1 MNQDFIKSDHTI
13 QSNSDF
19 LDESSKYRYLST
31 SQSICFISLKISAQ
45 NDLDPS
51 KRSSAWVISFGRPF
65 LCFSPAAGRRINS
78 MLWDQRSGP
87 PPAPKYFSSAVSSPL
102 STNAWKF
109 GCCFSRRLT
118 VGTWQ
123 KPSICNVWY
132 CALYSCSFTWVL
144 LKVFEFEGA
153 H

>member
-45 NDLDPS
+45 NDLDS
-51 KRSSAWVISFGRPF
+51 SERSFAPGISGMAERFCVFRRRPEDESIPCFGIRGLVHHQHQDIF
-65 LCFSPAAGRRINS
+65 H
-78 MLWDQRSGP
+78 QRSQALFP
-87 PPAPKYFSSAVSSPL
+87 QTPEILAV
-102 STNAWKF
+102 
-109 GCCFSRRLT
+109 CFLEQVE

-132 CALYSCSFTWVL
+132 CAFYSCSVKWVL
-144 LKVFEFEGA
+144 LKVLEGA